1 MTPVTLSPRH
11 CFTRYSMLPILT
23 DSNAYFFEPDFAHKH
38 NLRVVPLHVR
48 IGQQSFAETDLTTEA
63 LLQRSA
69 ESGELPFLEP
79 PTPEQFAA
87 HFEELARDSDTLIA
101 VLMSDK
107 LSRAPHNARL
117 GAEALLGRCN
127 IHIIDSQS
135 ASVGLGS
142 LVEIAVRAVAAGATG
157 DEVVKAVRAGIHR
170 LYGVF
175 FCETMAYSAQL
186 QHVGRA
192 HAILGEMLDIKPV
205 LALEEGD
212 LIPIEKARTRAQA
225 IEHLVEYAI
234 EFPKIERCAILQ
246 ATPKPTEDTRAL
258 LEQLAAEVP
267 GQKWPI
273 ITYPPSLAALLGPNA
288 MGLIVHEGESVE

>member
-1 MTPVTLSPRH
+1 MVRLV
-11 CFTRYSMLPILT
+11 T
-23 DSNAYFFEPDFAHKH
+23 DSNAFFFEPDFARKH
-38 NLRVVPLHVR
+38 GIRVAPFTLR
-48 IGQQSFAETDLTTEA
+48 IGERRYSEPELTTEA
-63 LLQRSA
+63 LLQRVA
-69 ESGELPFLEP
+69 EGGSVPALEP
-79 PTPEQFAA
+79 PSPEQFAA
-87 HFEELARDSDTLIA
+87 IFEELARESGSLVAI
-101 VLMSDK
+101 LMSEK

-117 GAEALLGRCN
+117 GAEALLGRCK

-135 ASVGLGS
+135 TSLGLGS
-142 LVEIAVRAVAAGATG
+142 LVEIAARQAERGADA
-157 DEVVKAVRAGIHR
+157 DEIVKAVRAGVHR

-186 QHVGRA
+186 QHVGQA
-192 HAILGEMLDIKPV
+192 HALLGEMLDIKPV

-246 ATPKPTEDTRAL
+246 ATPKPNEDTRAL

-288 MGLIVHEGESVE
+288 MGIIVHEGESVE

>member
-1 MTPVTLSPRH
+1 M
-11 CFTRYSMLPILT
+11 PIRIVT
-23 DSNAYFFEPDFAHKH
+23 DSNAYFFEPDFARKH
-38 NLRVVPLHVR
+38 NVRVVPLGVR
-48 IGQQSFAETDLTTEA
+48 VGESVYIESEITTET
-63 LLQRSA
+63 LLRHA
-69 ESGELPFLEP
+69 NESGALPVLAP
-79 PTPEQFAA
+79 PSAEQFAA
-87 HFEELARDSDTLIA
+87 VFEELTRETDVIIA
-101 VLMSDK
+101 ILMSDK
-107 LSRAPHNARL
+107 LSRVPHNARL
-117 GAEALLGRCN
+117 GAEALLGRCT
-127 IHIIDSQS
+127 IHILDSQS
-135 ASVGLGS
+135 VSIGLGS
-142 LVEIAVRAVAAGATG
+142 LVEIAVRAVARGASA
-157 DEVVKAVRAGIHR
+157 DEVVKAVRAGIHK

-186 QHVGRA
+186 QQVGKA

-205 LALEEGD
+205 LALEDGD

-246 ATPKPTEDTRAL
+246 ATPKPNEDTRAL

-288 MGLIVHEGESVE
+288 MGILVHEGESVD

>member
-1 MTPVTLSPRH
+1 MPNVKL
-11 CFTRYSMLPILT
+11 IT
-23 DSNAYFFEPDFAHKH
+23 DSNAFFFEPDFARKH
-38 NLRVVPLHVR
+38 NIRVMPLSVQVGESVYPEH
-48 IGQQSFAETDLTTEA
+48 ETTTDA
-63 LLQRSA
+63 LLRRVHENGALPVLAPPSA
-69 ESGELPFLEP
+69 A
-79 PTPEQFAA
+79 QFTAV
-87 HFEELARDSDTLIA
+87 FEELARESDTLIGIF
-101 VLMSDK
+101 MSDK
-107 LSRAPHNARL
+107 LSRMAHHARL
-117 GAEALLGRCN
+117 GAEALLGRCT

-135 ASVGLGS
+135 VSIGLGS
-142 LVEIAVRAVAAGATG
+142 LVEIAVRAVARGASA
-157 DEVVKAVRAGIHR
+157 DEVVKAVRAGIHK

-186 QHVGRA
+186 QHVGKA
-192 HAILGEMLDIKPV
+192 HALLSEMLDIKPV

-246 ATPKPTEDTRAL
+246 AAPKPNEDTRAL

-273 ITYPPSLAALLGPNA
+273 IPYPPSLAALLGPNA
-288 MGLIVHEGESVE
+288 LGILVHEGESVE

>member
-1 MTPVTLSPRH
+1 MVR
-11 CFTRYSMLPILT
+11 ILT
-23 DSNAYFFEPDFAHKH
+23 DSNAYFFEPDFARKH
-38 NLRVVPLHVR
+38 NLRTIPLHVR
-48 IGQQSFAETDLTTEA
+48 VGDKAYAENELTADAVIQRATE
-63 LLQRSA
+63 Q
-69 ESGELPFLEP
+69 GVLPLLEP
-79 PTPEQFAA
+79 PTPEEFAA
-87 HFEELARDSDTLIA
+87 VFEEMAREADTLIA

-107 LSRAPHNARL
+107 LSRVPHNARL
-117 GAEALLGRCN
+117 GAEALLGRCK
-127 IHIIDSQS
+127 IHVIDSQS
-135 ASVGLGS
+135 VSVGLGS
-142 LVEIAVRAVAAGATG
+142 LVEIAAREAEHGANA
-157 DEVVKAVRAGIHR
+157 DDIVKTVRAGILR

-186 QHVGRA
+186 PHVGRA

-246 ATPKPTEDTRAL
+246 TTAKPNEDTRAL

-273 ITYPPSLAALLGPNA
+273 IAYTPALAALLGPNA
-288 MGLIVHEGESVE
+288 LGIIVHEGESVE